1 MACIIRSQSGMNSIL
16 WSFNSCDPDLD
27 VICHVFYRYWEN
39 EKVRLAYRPVH
50 MNTLDD
56 EIESFPPKAR
66 VY

>member
-1 MACIIRSQSGMNSIL
+1 MHGLKNTSLSVELSR
-16 WSFNSCDPDLD
+16 FTD
-27 VICHVFYRYWEN
+27 VTCTHRYWEN

-56 EIESFPPKAR
+56 EVESFPPKAR